1 MSKKYYLTT
10 PIYYVNA
17 APHIGHAYTTIA
29 ADAIRRLKRMQG
41 YDAIL
46 TTGTDEHGQKVERA
60 AKATGKTPQEFTD
73 LISAEFRQQWET
85 LGLAIDRFKRTS
97 SPDHYKVVQDLFLR
111 CQKNG
116 YIEKGSYTGQ
126 YCVSDELYVNEAGP
140 GDPCPDCGR
149 PTETVTEENYF
160 FKLSAF
166 RDRLLEF
173 YAANP
178 GFIRPETRRNEVLAF
193 VERGLSDLSISRTT
207 IKWGIPVP
215 AEGKHVFY
223 VWFDALTTYMSAV
236 AGENRWPADLHL
248 IGKEILRF
256 HAIYWPAFLMAADL
270 PLPKQIFA
278 HGWLLFEQDKMSK
291 SRGNIVRATPIQQVV
306 GTDGLRYFLLR
317 EIVFGQDGNFSFEA
331 LVNRYNSDLANGLGN
346 LASRTLTMI
355 RQYREGAAPAS
366 EGNREIA
373 AQAQQTIAG
382 AVQAFDNL
390 EFSKGIEAIWA
401 LLASTDKYIVEQAP
415 WTLAA
420 KADDGFPREARR
432 DPVHRRRSAADCLYP
447 AGSRDP
453 RLRRQNLG
461 TTRHGRAVG
470 NRSTGRGAVGSIAA
484 RPEDR
489 RRGRRFPAARC
500 EGVHLQDAC
509 ARGRG
514 DLQAVSVVGQGRSP
528 GRAGRRWQCHL
539 HRRIRQSGDA
549 RGPGAGSGT
558 RQGIR
563 QAAAHAGGVGRG
575 RAAQHRGGHRG
586 SLHGRGD
593 GRAQGGYRSEPAAAQ
608 AAGRPVERHGSRG
621 EPRGRTAGAGQRLR
635 RRASRHQAAMSL
647 VDSHCHLDD
656 PQFEADRAAVIE
668 RAIRAGVTCLVAVG
682 TGGGPPDLEAG
693 IRLADAHE
701 CVMATVGVHPHDACK
716 ADAGTWRKM
725 EPLLAHS
732 RVIAVGEIG
741 LDYHYDHSPRD
752 QQRAAFV
759 EQMRLARQAHKPI
772 VIHTR
777 EAWED
782 TWRLLEEHWVPA
794 GLGGILHCFSGGPEE
809 ARRALDMGF
818 HLAFGGVITFPKA
831 TNVREAAVSTPLDRL
846 LIETDAP
853 YLAPVPMRGK
863 RNEPAFVVETARK
876 LAALRG
882 RDLRSAGGGHHAEL
896 RKALFARADRQR
908 VN

>member
-126 YCVSDELYVNEAGP
+126 YCVYDELYVNEAGP

-173 YAANP
+173 YAGNP
-178 GFIRPETRRNEVLAF
+178 DFIRPETRRNEVLAF

-373 AQAQQTIAG
+373 AQALQTITA

-420 KADDGFPREARR
+420 KADADSRAKLDETLYTAAEVLRIACILLE
-432 DPVHRRRSAADCLYP
+432 PVIPASA
-447 AGSRDP
+447 GKIWE
-453 RLRRQNLG
+453 QLG
-461 TTRHGRAVG
+461 MGEPLGVHPTGRA
-470 NRSTGRGAVGSIAA
+470 AVGTIAA
-484 RPEDR
+484 GPEDR
-489 RRGRRFPAARC
+489 RRGRRFPAAR
-500 EGVHLQDAC
+500 
-509 ARGRG
+509 R
-514 DLQAVSVVGQGRSP
+514 
-528 GRAGRRWQCHL
+528 
-539 HRRIRQSGDA
+539 
-549 RGPGAGSGT
+549 
-558 RQGIR
+558 
-563 QAAAHAGGVGRG
+563 
-575 RAAQHRGGHRG
+575 
-586 SLHGRGD
+586 
-593 GRAQGGYRSEPAAAQ
+593 
-608 AAGRPVERHGSRG
+608 
-621 EPRGRTAGAGQRLR
+621 
-635 RRASRHQAAMSL
+635 
-647 VDSHCHLDD
+647 
-656 PQFEADRAAVIE
+656 
-668 RAIRAGVTCLVAVG
+668 
-682 TGGGPPDLEAG
+682 
-693 IRLADAHE
+693 
-701 CVMATVGVHPHDACK
+701 
-716 ADAGTWRKM
+716 
-725 EPLLAHS
+725 
-732 RVIAVGEIG
+732 
-741 LDYHYDHSPRD
+741 
-752 QQRAAFV
+752 
-759 EQMRLARQAHKPI
+759 
-772 VIHTR
+772 
-777 EAWED
+777 
-782 TWRLLEEHWVPA
+782 
-794 GLGGILHCFSGGPEE
+794 
-809 ARRALDMGF
+809 
-818 HLAFGGVITFPKA
+818 
-831 TNVREAAVSTPLDRL
+831 
-846 LIETDAP
+846 
-853 YLAPVPMRGK
+853 
-863 RNEPAFVVETARK
+863 
-876 LAALRG
+876 
-882 RDLRSAGGGHHAEL
+882 
-896 RKALFARADRQR
+896 
-908 VN
+908 